1 MEILSGSASGMDI
14 NVTVASKSSR
24 IPHWLAVHCEAG
36 SSPSCDAQRVD
47 AVTVRGS
54 RNVFI
59 RYEEMDGSWINEDNE
74 VARVRVIKGDVRD
87 KKDIIIHLGMINELL
102 TLDITALKKT
112 IEVVL
117 LQKNQLQRVINQ
129 GSGDVVV
136 EDNILSTMGPTL
148 SIATLGSGDSF
159 ATSTET
165 IRVDTVTL
173 SSRGSGRL
181 QTTFSEVR
189 VSKFRAEYYSSGD
202 MALFINSESDVD
214 EFAVIAEGSGDA
226 CLSWDSPI
234 SVNQFQV
241 EQIGSGDVSVG
252 PRGACQSAKLSM
264 QGPGELDVG
273 GVQCDMVDVDLMSS
287 GKVTVQATNYLDVEA
302 YGNGQV
308 KFTGATPHAIASRG
322 NRQLFPTLVTDSYV
336 PVNCKRHK
344 VPAIKAKYAAV
355 STGVLASAELDS
367 AESSSSVA
375 AHSHTV
381 GIYWNG
387 KNQDKDNILPLV
399 AIVFL
404 VALILRW
411 LNNSRRR
418 AREEEQQPLLGAQ
431 RRVYV

>member
-1 MEILSGSASGMDI
+1 MDI
-14 NVTVASKSSR
+14 NVTIASKSSR
-24 IPHWLAVHCEAG
+24 IPRWLAVHCEAG
-36 SSPSCDAQRVD
+36 SSPSCDARRVD

-59 RYEEMDGSWINEDNE
+59 RYEEMDDAWINEDNE
-74 VARVRVIKGDVRD
+74 VARVRVIKGDVGDR
-87 KKDIIIHLGMINELL
+87 KDVIVHLGMINELL

-129 GSGDVVV
+129 GSGNLIVK
-136 EDNILSTMGPTL
+136 DNILSTMGSSL
-148 SIATLGSGDSF
+148 SIATVGSGDTYAS
-159 ATSTET
+159 STET

-181 QTTFSEVR
+181 QMVFSEVR
-189 VSKFRAEYYSSGD
+189 VSKFRAEYYASGD
-202 MALFINSESDVD
+202 MTLFIDSESDVY

-226 CLSWDSPI
+226 CLGWDSPI
-234 SVNQFQV
+234 TVNQFQV
-241 EQIGSGDVSVG
+241 SHIGSGDVSVG
-252 PRGACQSAKLSM
+252 PRGLCQSAKLAM
-264 QGPGELDVG
+264 QSSGKLDVG

-287 GKVTVQATNYLDVEA
+287 GKVTVQAMNYLDVEA
-302 YGNGQV
+302 YGSGRV
-308 KFTGATPHAIASRG
+308 EFTGAAPHAIASRG
-322 NRQLFPTLVTDSYV
+322 NRQLFPTLVSNPYV

-344 VPAIKAKYAAV
+344 VPVIKAKYAAV

-375 AHSHTV
+375 AHSDAV
-381 GIYWNG
+381 GIYWNI
-387 KNQDKDNILPLV
+387 KNRDKDNILPLLAV
-399 AIVFL
+399 VFV

-411 LNNSRRR
+411 FNNSRRR
-418 AREEEQQPLLGAQ
+418 AREEERPPLLGAQ